1 LWMEVTELPGSGS
14 IRVAALAASILPHP
28 AIATARL
35 VTPYHPVRHTPA
47 SSSSSIAM
55 LQGKVLQIKALDCAL
70 TEGYAEQ

>member
-1 LWMEVTELPGSGS
+1 MEVTEFPGSGKIRGAAGATS
-14 IRVAALAASILPHP
+14 IPPPP
-28 AIATARL
+28 AIATTRL
-35 VTPYHPVRHTPA
+35 VTPYHPVGHTPT